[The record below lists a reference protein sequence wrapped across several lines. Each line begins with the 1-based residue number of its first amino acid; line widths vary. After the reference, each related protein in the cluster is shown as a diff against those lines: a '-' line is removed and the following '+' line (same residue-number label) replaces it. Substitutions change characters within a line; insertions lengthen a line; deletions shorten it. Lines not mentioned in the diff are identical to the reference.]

1 MDFEER
7 MYAAGTLPG
16 GFIKRETRPCE
27 KATLTARMIDRP
39 IRSSF
44 ADGFRNEVQVIATVL
59 SADQVNQPD
68 VISIMGA
75 SSALMAAGLPFEG
88 PLAGVRICRDEC
100 GEFIVNPSF
109 EEAEAS
115 DLDLVVA
122 GSKDAV
128 YMLEAGAR
136 EVTEEDMLAALTFAQ
151 EAIGEFCAV
160 QEAFLAELE
169 ITPWS

>member
-1 MDFEER
+1 M
-7 MYAAGTLPG
+7 
-16 GFIKRETRPCE
+16 
-27 KATLTARMIDRP
+27 
-39 IRSSF
+39 
-44 ADGFRNEVQVIATVL
+44 L

-75 SSALMAAGLPFEG
+75 SSALLAAGIPFEG
-88 PLAGVRICRDEC
+88 PLAGVRVVRDES

-128 YMLEAGAR
+128 YMLEAGAH
-136 EVTEEDMLAALTFAQ
+136 EVSEEDMLAALMFAQ
-151 EAIGEFCAV
+151 EAIARVLRGAGALPR
-160 QEAFLAELE
+160 QARDHPDGGPDPRHRPGPGASASSPPAPR
-169 ITPWS
+169 T